1 MFLDHDQIG
10 IIPPEGYGTPDLQST
25 IALCWLDW
33 TSHAE
38 GVHIQHANGG
48 EYRIEGVK
56 VDGFDAENNTVL
68 EFHGCVTNLTLAF

>member
-1 MFLDHDQIG
+1 M
-10 IIPPEGYGTPDLQST
+10 
-25 IALCWLDW
+25 
-33 TSHAE
+33 
-38 GVHIQHANGG
+38 NGG